1 MTRIGLLLIG
11 LLYFLSTH
19 AQALDKAEKDQLIYE
34 ELTAD
39 YELENWHP
47 DMIVASHM
55 LKETDEKGIFIVKGD
70 SFQVKS
76 IRSDFYVCEKNGRWT
91 PLNDS
96 RFPLETM
103 VNLLL
108 NRIENNRHQL
118 QIRHHQYGNKKP
130 TITIPMQKLHDLFA
144 RNMQIY
150 CSVTYIGTDEIRA
163 VLVFHQKRQDFIHM
177 LELKIPTKNLFDE
190 ESTMTGDLYTNIPQD
205 NVNSIFREKGKKQ
218 NENNRH

>member
-1 MTRIGLLLIG
+1 MNICLLLIC
-11 LLYFLSTH
+11 LFSSLSIH
-19 AQALDKAEKDQLIYE
+19 AQAVDKAEKDMLIYQ
-34 ELTAD
+34 ELTAN

-47 DMIVASHM
+47 DFIVASHM
-55 LKETDEKGIFIVKGD
+55 LKETDEQGIYIVRGD

-76 IRSDFYVCEKNGRWT
+76 IRSDFYVCKKNGQWV

-103 VNLLL
+103 VNLLM

-118 QIRHHQYGNKKP
+118 QVRHHQYGNKKP
-130 TITIPMQKLHDLFA
+130 TITIPMQKMHDLLA
-144 RNMQIY
+144 RNMQLY

-163 VLVFHQKRQDFIHM
+163 VLVFHQKRQNFIHM
-177 LELKIPTKNLFDE
+177 LELKIPTIDLFDE

-205 NVNSIFREKGKKQ
+205 NVKSIFRERGKQ